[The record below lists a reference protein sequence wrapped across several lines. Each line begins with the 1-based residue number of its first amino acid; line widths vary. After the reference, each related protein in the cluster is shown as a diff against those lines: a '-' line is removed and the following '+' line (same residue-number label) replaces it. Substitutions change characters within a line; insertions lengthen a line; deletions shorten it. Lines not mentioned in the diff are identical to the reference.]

1 LIATEAEF
9 YWKEKKRR
17 SVKISKIKRRA
28 FEPLQVFEG
37 AVLTSAV
44 LFKQS
49 QWYDYPPKFILAPS
63 GKLRHDRYR
72 RDQKDERQL
81 IAELSAELRRIADT
95 RTELAESRYL
105 RDSSRRGG

>member
-37 AVLTSAV
+37 AMLTSAV

-63 GKLRHDRYR
+63 GKLRHDRY
-72 RDQKDERQL
+72 
-81 IAELSAELRRIADT
+81 
-95 RTELAESRYL
+95 
-105 RDSSRRGG
+105 